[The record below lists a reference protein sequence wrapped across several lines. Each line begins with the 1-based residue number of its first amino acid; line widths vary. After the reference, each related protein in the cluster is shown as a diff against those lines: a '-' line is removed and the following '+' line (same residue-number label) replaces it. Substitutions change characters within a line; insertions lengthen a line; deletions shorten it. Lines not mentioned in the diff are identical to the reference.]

1 MPVGCRWSSVL
12 VFWVVALS
20 VVCGLARAASL
31 GQIAEFPTDD
41 FPQGLVSGPD
51 GNLWFHAGLKVD
63 RITRAGHITK
73 FGGAPPLDV
82 GSSNI
87 VTGPDGNLW
96 FTLWGEGAVGR
107 ITPAGRVTEFS
118 VRNAVPGSE
127 PELGGEIVPGADGN
141 LWFAD
146 FAGAIGRITPSG
158 QITEFS
164 A

>member
-96 FTLWGEGAVGR
+96 FTLWGRERWG
-107 ITPAGRVTEFS
+107 
-118 VRNAVPGSE
+118 GS
-127 PELGGEIVPGADGN
+127 PRQGGS
-141 LWFAD
+141 
-146 FAGAIGRITPSG
+146 PSSRSETLFPVASPNSG
-158 QITEFS
+158 
-164 A
+164 